1 MFANVVTWI
10 RDGCR
15 HLRRLTGWTSR
26 HDPFWV
32 VGATSVVRTVQRLY
46 WIPRMLLV
54 IASGAL
60 LIVAI
65 VIAVAPRVWSAANA
79 HSEDPVV
86 LPEFAPLAQRTY
98 VYDAD
103 GNEIA
108 VYELENSQPIK
119 YADIPSHVVQAFLL
133 VEDKEFFNHKGVNV
147 RSLFRATLS
156 NFASDA
162 PQQGASTIT
171 MQVVKNDFLA
181 GLERDGRYKL
191 LQIQYAKRLEK
202 EIPKEEIMER
212 YLNTVFFGNNAYG
225 IQAAAETY
233 FGKTAAGLDFLEAT
247 FLAGLV
253 RSPSGFDPINEPERS
268 RARWI
273 QVLDRL
279 VTEEI
284 ITQDEA
290 DFLEV
295 DFVLPE
301 RVKVIPGRENAR
313 TYFTEAL
320 REYLLNTS
328 DILGDTYEQRYNQ
341 LFRGGLRIHTTL
353 KPAMQ
358 RAAEQAQA
366 LLPATAEGFEAAI
379 VSLDSQSGA
388 IRVMVGGRGFDQQN
402 QVNMALAPRQT
413 GSSIKYFILAAAIQ
427 AGAQGG
433 DQIDGTRGCAL
444 PSGDPS
450 KPIFQING
458 GITGRVGDLRY
469 ITSSSVNCG
478 FARLSQ
484 IVGLNRVVDT
494 TYRMASSPYLY
505 QGQSASER
513 APVEPFASFATGANE
528 MSVLDMAAG
537 IQTLANEGTH
547 QEPYYVEFIND
558 AEENRMYTHF
568 DPGTQVLDRV
578 VALETVDIMKGVISG
593 GTARRE
599 APLENDR
606 PAFGKT
612 GTQQDNTTA
621 WFVGGTKQLSTAVWV
636 GDPDAYT
643 KMIGIKGF
651 DFPRIQG
658 GTYPARIW
666 NSFMEPAHTF
676 LPVEDWDDPAP
687 PERANARLVLPGN
700 ECEKIIIGQ
709 TGGEPVEVE
718 PAPEAP
724 VVADGFQTEPPP
736 GEEPVEPAPVVTTPI
751 VIQYGNVQLGTTI
764 APDNLDPNHPL
775 PSVAIGRNVGPCF

>member
-1 MFANVVTWI
+1 
-10 RDGCR
+10 
-15 HLRRLTGWTSR
+15 
-26 HDPFWV
+26 
-32 VGATSVVRTVQRLY
+32 
-46 WIPRMLLV
+46 MLLV
-54 IASGAL
+54 IAAGSL

-65 VIAVAPRVWSAANA
+65 VVAVGPRLWDIVNA

-86 LPEFAPLAQRTY
+86 LPEFEPLAQRTY

-119 YADIPSHVVQAFLL
+119 YADMPEQVIEAFL
-133 VEDKEFFNHKGVNV
+133 VIEDKEFFTHDGVNV

-202 EIPKEEIMER
+202 EMSKEDILER

-233 FGKTAAGLDFLEAT
+233 FGKTAAELTFIESA

-273 QVLDRL
+273 QVLERL

-284 ITQDEA
+284 LTEEEA
-290 DFLEV
+290 EFLEG
-295 DFVLPE
+295 DGFVLPE
-301 RVKVIPGRENAR
+301 RVKVIPGRENRR

-320 REYLLNTS
+320 RDYLLNRST
-328 DILGDTYEQRYNQ
+328 ILGETAEQRYNQ

-353 KPAMQ
+353 KPGMQ
-358 RAAEQAQA
+358 AAAERARD
-366 LLPATAEGFEAAI
+366 LLPDTVEGFDAAM
-379 VSLDSQSGA
+379 VSLDVESGA
-388 IRVMVGGRGFDQQN
+388 IRVMVGGREFKPGEREL
-402 QVNMALAPRQT
+402 NMALSPRQT
-413 GSSIKYFILAAAIQ
+413 GSSIKFFILAAAIQ

-433 DQIDGTRGCAL
+433 DQIDGRRGCAL

-458 GITGRVGDLRY
+458 GAAGFVGNLRDITARS
-469 ITSSSVNCG
+469 INCG
-478 FARLSQ
+478 FARMSQ
-484 IVGLNRVVDT
+484 IVGLNRVVDM
-494 TYRMASSPYLY
+494 TYRMADSPYLY
-505 QGQSASER
+505 RGQPETDR
-513 APVEPFASFATGANE
+513 EPVQPFASYATGANE
-528 MSVLDMAAG
+528 MTPLDMASG
-537 IQTLANEGTH
+537 IQTIANEGVH
-547 QEPYYVEFIND
+547 KQPYYVEFIDD
-558 AEENRMYTHF
+558 AEGNRVHTHF
-568 DPGTQVLDRV
+568 DPGTDVLDRD
-578 VALETVDIMKGVISG
+578 VALETLDIMKGTISY
-593 GTARRE
+593 GTGRQR
-599 APLENDR
+599 APLADGR

-612 GTQQDNTTA
+612 GTQENNTNA
-621 WFVGGTKQLSTAVWV
+621 WFAGGTKQLATAVWV

-643 KMIGIKGF
+643 NMVGIRGF
-651 DFPRIQG
+651 EFSKVQG
-658 GTYPARIW
+658 GTYPALIW
-666 NSFMEPAHTF
+666 KNFMDGAHFSVPA
-676 LPVEDWDDPAP
+676 EDWDPPPP
-687 PERANARLVLPGN
+687 PERANARLVLPGT
-700 ECEKIIIGQ
+700 ECEVTVVGT
-709 TGGEPVEVE
+709 TGGDPIA
-718 PAPEAP
+718 PAEPEAP
-724 VVADGFQTEPPP
+724 PAVIEQFQTEPPP
-736 GEEPVEPAPVVTTPI
+736 PEVPAEPAPVQTTPVV
-751 VIQYGNVQLGTTI
+751 VITAKSQLGTTI

-775 PSVAIGRNVGPCF
+775 PSVAIGRSISPC